1 MGKLAGNTI
10 CCLCGDPIDLTLAKG
25 DRGSLTREHVPP
37 RQFFPKELRE
47 TLNPNLQTVPSHLNC
62 NEASRKDEEY
72 FFHAMAI
79 HVVGTRPVM
88 GQIILNDL
96 KRRTNKP
103 QTPAMVRKLLAE
115 ARTTTQGGIIL
126 PAPIVELSFDLYR
139 LEQVALK
146 VAQCVYYLEHEV
158 YLRKSSCRQIGLCQR
173 LDDVPGRLHSH
184 SSTAS
189 FRITNSGLVSKQ
201 AGILFIPVTHEGN
214 SQCCDEETEVIEQV
228 VHELLGCQV
237 YEKGNAG
244 PRKLSLEDI
253 LLVAPFN
260 MQVRMLKKKLGLA
273 AKVGSVD
280 KFQGQEAHV
289 VIVSMCSST
298 LEDSPRGA
306 EFLLDPN
313 RLNVAVSRAKTLAI
327 VVGNPNLVAAR
338 CGSVREMELA
348 NLFCW
353 LVEYS
358 RNGAAM

>member
-1 MGKLAGNTI
+1 MKQAIEERFILDPLIANGAVEHSKSPKDVCGTLDKGPFVVGGTAWLFSRPELAGKFDYLFVDEAGQF
-10 CCLCGDPIDLTLAKG
+10 CLANAVGVGLAAKNLVLVGDQMQLAQPVLG
-25 DRGSLTREHVPP
+25 THPGESG
-37 RQFFPKELRE
+37 QSA
-47 TLNPNLQTVPSHLNC
+47 LN
-62 NEASRKDEEY
+62 Y
-72 FFHAMAI
+72 
-79 HVVGTRPVM
+79 
-88 GQIILNDL
+88 
-96 KRRTNKP
+96 
-103 QTPAMVRKLLAE
+103 LLAGHATIPPEMGIFLGQTWRLHPDICRFISE
-115 ARTTTQGGIIL
+115 A
-126 PAPIVELSFDLYR
+126 
-139 LEQVALK
+139 
-146 VAQCVYYLEHEV
+146 VY
-158 YLRKSSCRQIGLCQR
+158 
-173 LDDVPGRLHSH
+173 DGRLHSH

-189 FRITNSGLVSKQ
+189 YRITNNGGLVSKP

-214 SQCCDEETEVIEQV
+214 SQCCDEETEVIEQLV
-228 VHELLGCQV
+228 QELLSCHV
-237 YEKGNAG
+237 YEKNDGR
-244 PRKLSLEDI
+244 PRKLTLDDI

-260 MQVRMLKKKLGLA
+260 MQVRMLKKKLGPT
-273 AKVGSVD
+273 AKIGSVD

-358 RNGAAM
+358 RATAIHQP